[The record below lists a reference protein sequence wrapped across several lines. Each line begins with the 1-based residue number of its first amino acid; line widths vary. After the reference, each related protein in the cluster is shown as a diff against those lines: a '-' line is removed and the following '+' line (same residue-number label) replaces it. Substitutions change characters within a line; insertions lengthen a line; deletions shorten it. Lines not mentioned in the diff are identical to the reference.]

1 MKLVADTNTLV
12 SGFLWDGL
20 PSRLLDAGLTGRCS
34 LYTSD
39 ELLIEL
45 DETLHAPKFSER
57 LSSRGHSA
65 ESLVRKFR
73 QACHEI
79 PPPPPVVAPDLR
91 DADDLHVLACA
102 VAVPVGLIVSGDK
115 DLLIL
120 QSFQGIP
127 IVTARRALEILGLS

>member
-1 MKLVADTNTLV
+1 MKFVADTNTLV

-20 PSRLLDAGLTGRCS
+20 PSRFLDAGLTGRCS

-39 ELLIEL
+39 ELLVEL

-57 LSSRGHSA
+57 LSSRDHSA

-79 PPPPPVVAPDLR
+79 PRHLLWSR
-91 DADDLHVLACA
+91 RICA
-102 VAVPVGLIVSGDK
+102 MQTICTFWP
-115 DLLIL
+115 
-120 QSFQGIP
+120 
-127 IVTARRALEILGLS
+127 ALSPCPWI